1 MMNEDIQEVLLSR
14 QLKIQLN
21 NFDSV
26 FFWSYEKH
34 IQIRVSHAQSEVSL
48 DETRTCARDPTSESI
63 FISANLLVGLALDLP
78 SPSHKGKMKKKNET
92 LNQIANKS

>member
-34 IQIRVSHAQSEVSL
+34 HPNQSEP
-48 DETRTCARDPTSESI
+48 RSE
-63 FISANLLVGLALDLP
+63 
-78 SPSHKGKMKKKNET
+78 
-92 LNQIANKS
+92 

>member
-34 IQIRVSHAQSEVSL
+34 IQIRVRFHLMKQGRVQEIPPASL
-48 DETRTCARDPTSESI
+48 
-63 FISANLLVGLALDLP
+63 FL
-78 SPSHKGKMKKKNET
+78 SP
-92 LNQIANKS
+92 